1 MPAFS
6 VKISAMGLSKSSL
19 TEDEKIVLEFH
30 PHWSTLVVTFFW
42 AIVTVAIAG
51 VVIFFIPDGGS
62 QTLIRLIVAAVGVVA
77 IVVVGFLPF
86 LRWVTTTYTLTNRR
100 FVMRNGILSR
110 SGRDIPLTRVNDVS
124 FQHSLIE
131 RMLGTGTLM
140 VESGGEQGQLVL
152 KKIPRVEYAQNQ
164 LYRLVEELTDGDGIR
179 P

>member
-1 MPAFS
+1 
-6 VKISAMGLSKSSL
+6 MGLPRNSL

-30 PHWSTLVVTFFW
+30 PHWSTLVATVFW
-42 AIVTVAIAG
+42 AVVAAAIAG

-62 QTLIRLIVAAVGVVA
+62 QTIIRLIVAAIGILA
-77 IVVVGFLPF
+77 IIVVGLLPF

-100 FVMRNGILSR
+100 FVMRHGILAR

-131 RMLGTGTLM
+131 RMLRTGTLM

>member
-1 MPAFS
+1 
-6 VKISAMGLSKSSL
+6 MGLPRNSL

-30 PHWSTLVVTFFW
+30 PHWSTLVATFFW
-42 AIVTVAIAG
+42 AVVAVAITG

-62 QTLIRLIVAAVGVVA
+62 QTLIRLIVAGVGILA
-77 IVVVGFLPF
+77 IIVVGFLPF
-86 LRWVTTTYTLTNRR
+86 LRWATTTYTLTNRR
-100 FVMRNGILSR
+100 FVMRHGILSR

-131 RMLGTGTLM
+131 RMLRTGTLM

-152 KKIPRVEYAQNQ
+152 KKIPRVEYCQNQ
-164 LYRLVEELTDGDGIR
+164 LYRLVEELTDGDGVR

>member
-1 MPAFS
+1 
-6 VKISAMGLSKSSL
+6 MGLPKSSL
-19 TEDEKIVLEFH
+19 TEDERIILEFH
-30 PHWSTLVVTFFW
+30 PHWSTLIATIFW
-42 AIVTVAIAG
+42 ALVSIVVAG

-62 QTLIRLIVAAVGVVA
+62 QTLIRLIVAAVGLVA
-77 IVVVGFLPF
+77 VIIVGFLPF

-100 FVMRNGILSR
+100 FVMRHGILSR
-110 SGRDIPLTRVNDVS
+110 SGRDIPLARVNDVS

-131 RMLGTGTLM
+131 RMLRTGTLM

-164 LYRLVEELTDGDGIR
+164 LYRLVEEMTDGDGIK